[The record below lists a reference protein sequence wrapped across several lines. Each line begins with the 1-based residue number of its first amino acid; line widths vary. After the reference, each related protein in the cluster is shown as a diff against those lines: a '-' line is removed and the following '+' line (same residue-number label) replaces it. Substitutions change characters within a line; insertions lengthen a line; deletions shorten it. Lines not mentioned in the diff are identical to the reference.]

1 MLTPATA
8 AIAPG
13 TRIRKLYTPV
23 TPASVVPSNAP
34 RVRSSSSRA
43 SQLARCRALSGLP
56 LNACWSTYSSA
67 GSSASVSGRIWNV
80 VAMPA
85 FLPAGRRHRQLL
97 FRHTDKGRAGPPG

>member
-43 SQLARCRALSGLP
+43 SQLAR
-56 LNACWSTYSSA
+56 
-67 GSSASVSGRIWNV
+67 
-80 VAMPA
+80 
-85 FLPAGRRHRQLL
+85 
-97 FRHTDKGRAGPPG
+97 

>member
-43 SQLARCRALSGLP
+43 SQLARCRAESGRP
-56 LNACWSTYSSA
+56 LNACWST
-67 GSSASVSGRIWNV
+67 
-80 VAMPA
+80 
-85 FLPAGRRHRQLL
+85 
-97 FRHTDKGRAGPPG
+97 